1 MTDSAI
7 TTKLHEMVESLE
19 NLADRCARQLLYQ
32 TELKA
37 YLEGLP
43 TQLEQLLS
51 TEAHSDAFRIYER
64 MEIENRKY
72 FYWSAFETKY
82 AQPEDCKKVH
92 VWLDLLHKVLESY
105 EPGFLGMSLK
115 NQILLQEGDF
125 YGAKSKV
132 YALLTRAVIQL
143 DIVDSYMD
151 DEIFPYINSLP
162 ESLLCRLLTHNK
174 KEIFPTLYHALRKSR
189 MTLEARESK
198 DIHDRF
204 IVLDKREVWSLGA
217 SLNGIGKKT
226 CMLTKITDP
235 IVSKKIIAEIDA
247 KWQKASTIP
256 EPK

>member
-1 MTDSAI
+1 MSDNTI
-7 TTKLHEMVESLE
+7 TPKLNKMVESLE

-37 YLEGLP
+37 YLEELP

-51 TEAHSDAFRIYER
+51 TEADSDAFRIFDR
-64 MEIENRKY
+64 MRLENPM
-72 FYWSAFETKY
+72 FWSVFETKY
-82 AQPEDCKKVH
+82 VQQEDCKKVH
-92 VWLDLLHKVLESY
+92 IWLDLVHKVLESY
-105 EPGFLGMSLK
+105 EPACLGISLK

-132 YALLTRAVIQL
+132 YALLTRAAIQL

-204 IVLDKREVWSLGA
+204 IVLDKREVWTLGA
-217 SLNGIGKKT
+217 SLNGIGKNT

-235 IVSKKIIAEIDA
+235 IESKKIIGEIDA
-247 KWQKASTIP
+247 KWLKALDIP

>member
-1 MTDSAI
+1 MSDNTI

-32 TELKA
+32 NELKA
-37 YLEGLP
+37 HLEGLP

-51 TEAHSDAFRIYER
+51 TEAHLDAFRIYER

-82 AQPEDCKKVH
+82 VQQEDCKKVH
-92 VWLDLLHKVLESY
+92 VWLDLVHKVLESY
-105 EPGFLGMSLK
+105 EPAFLGTSLK
-115 NQILLQEGDF
+115 NHILLQEGDF

-132 YALLTRAVIQL
+132 FELLKRAAKRL
-143 DIVDSYMD
+143 DIVDSYLD
-151 DEIFPYINSLP
+151 EEIFPYLKSLP
-162 ESLLCRLLTHNK
+162 ETLSCRLLTHNK

-189 MTLEARESK
+189 TALEARESK

-204 IVLDKREVWSLGA
+204 IVLDEREVWNLGA

-226 CMLTKITDP
+226 CMLAKITDP
-235 IVSKKIIAEIDA
+235 IVATQIIAEIEA